1 MDVGAPYG
9 ASKEHGGSIL
19 KTLRILVLGGLAT
32 LTLAACAQPGEPSA
46 GSPPPTSCEAAYAY
60 LADQAAPGYSFSC
73 GAHSALGHYGYTMLN
88 PKVIH
93 IACPAPFVYMNEAYN
108 SWLPDFNRPIDPYG
122 QGTPSEQAFCNN
134 FR

>member
-1 MDVGAPYG
+1 MKIAR
-9 ASKEHGGSIL
+9 
-19 KTLRILVLGGLAT
+19 TLGLTMLVLVM
-32 LTLAACAQPGEPSA
+32 LAACARA
-46 GSPPPTSCEAAYAY
+46 GTNAGPPFGTSCEAAYAY
-60 LADQAAPGYSFSC
+60 LAAHAAPGFSFFC
-73 GAHSALGHYGYTMLN
+73 GPHSALGHYGYTSLE

-122 QGTPSEQAFCNN
+122 QGTPAEDVFCNN